1 MTAVE
6 EWAGTARRNAV
17 ALHTNFLVV
26 ALLGLI
32 VSPIVLGAVGA
43 VAFGIWKTAQQAVGF
58 LSLADG
64 RATQALKWVVA
75 SRDGREHGEAL
86 RRDVGATLVVWL
98 LWLPLSATAAIL
110 LVGFVLPMLVGG
122 ADPSLT
128 YTVGGV
134 LAVGAVIG
142 GVLGI
147 PDAVL
152 RGSNL
157 VHLSALASTV
167 MAVVVAVV
175 SVIAVSRSAGIVA
188 LAVITV
194 AGGVTVA
201 AITWRIAAR
210 RVAWWGAARPRAGE
224 IARLSRFSGWLLA
237 WATVDRVLLSAELLL
252 FGAVLG
258 PAVAA
263 SFAMTSYVTIFAV
276 GAGMLTTGALMPTL
290 GGMLARS
297 DAETARL
304 VSLAKSLNAAII
316 VVAGGAIVLLNETF
330 VDVWVGAEHYLGDP
344 VNALMVVAM
353 AQMMLLRTDAQ
364 ILDVS
369 LQLARMVLWVGSCV
383 VISVVIA
390 WLVFR
395 ETQSATAMYVALIA
409 ARLPASV
416 LAPRLARE
424 QVPHAP
430 GVSRGLGAI
439 AGGLAA
445 CVALAGLI
453 AQTGPMVETALSL
466 AALAGLTALVH
477 AYVLTPDARQWLLKR
492 PRQGETS

>member
-1 MTAVE
+1 MTDVE

-43 VAFGIWKTAQQAVGF
+43 VAFGIWKTAQQTVGF
-58 LSLADG
+58 LTLADG

-98 LWLPLSATAAIL
+98 LWLPLSGAAAVL
-110 LVGFVLPMLVGG
+110 LVLVALPRLVGG
-122 ADPSLT
+122 ADPGLT

-134 LAVGAVIG
+134 LAAGAVIG

-157 VHLSALASTV
+157 VYLSARASTV
-167 MAVVVAVV
+167 VAVVVAVA
-175 SVIAVSRSAGIVA
+175 SVIAVWRSAGIEA

-194 AGGVTVA
+194 AGAVLVA
-201 AITWRIAAR
+201 AITLRIAGR
-210 RVAWWGAARPRAGE
+210 RVAWWGAARPHAGE
-224 IARLSRFSGWLLA
+224 IGRLSRFSGWLLA
-237 WATVDRVLLSAELLL
+237 WATVDRVMLSAELLL

-263 SFAMTSYVTIFAV
+263 SFAVTSYATVFAV
-276 GAGMLTTGALMPTL
+276 GAGMITTGAMMPTL
-290 GGMLARS
+290 GRMLARS

-304 VSLAKSLNAAII
+304 VAMAKSLNAAVII
-316 VVAGGAIVLLNETF
+316 VAGGAIVLLNEMF
-330 VDVWVGAEHYLGDP
+330 VTAWVGAEHYLGDP
-344 VNALMVVAM
+344 VNALMVIAM

-369 LQLARMVLWVGSCV
+369 LQVARMVLWVGSSIV
-383 VISVVIA
+383 LSVVIA

-409 ARLPASV
+409 ARLPASL

-430 GVSRGLGAI
+430 GVSRGLGAA

-445 CVALAGLI
+445 CAALAALLE
-453 AQTGPMVETALSL
+453 QTGPLVETVLAL
-466 AALAGLTALVH
+466 AALAGLTALVQ

-492 PRQGETS
+492 ARQGETS

>member
-1 MTAVE
+1 MTSVVQ
-6 EWAGTARRNAV
+6 WAGTARRNAV
-17 ALHTNFLVV
+17 ALHANFLVL

-32 VSPIVLGAVGA
+32 VSPIVLGAIGA
-43 VAFGIWKTAQQAVGF
+43 VAFGIWKTAQQTVGF
-58 LSLADG
+58 LTLADG

-75 SRDGREHGEAL
+75 SRDGREHGDAL

-98 LWLPLSATAAIL
+98 LWLPLSGAAAVL
-110 LVGFVLPMLVGG
+110 LVLFVLPRLVGG
-122 ADPSLT
+122 ADPGLT
-128 YTVGGV
+128 FTVGGV
-134 LAVGAVIG
+134 LAAGAVIG

-157 VHLSALASTV
+157 VYLSARASTV
-167 MAVVVAVV
+167 VAAVVALV
-175 SVIAVSRSAGIVA
+175 SVIAVWRSAGIVA
-188 LAVITV
+188 LAAITV
-194 AGGVTVA
+194 AGGVMVA

-210 RVAWWGAARPRAGE
+210 RVAWWGAARPHPGE
-224 IARLSRFSGWLLA
+224 IGHLSRFSGWLLA

-258 PAVAA
+258 PAAAA
-263 SFAMTSYVTIFAV
+263 SFAMTSYVTVFAV
-276 GAGMLTTGALMPTL
+276 GAGMLTTGAMMPTL
-290 GGMLARS
+290 GGMLARG

-304 VSLAKSLNAAII
+304 VALAKSLNAAIV

-330 VDVWVGAEHYLGDP
+330 VTAWVGAEHYLGDP

-369 LQLARMVLWVGSCV
+369 LQVARMVLWVGSCV
-383 VISVVIA
+383 VFSVVIA

-395 ETQSATAMYVALIA
+395 ETQSPTAMYVALIA
-409 ARLPASV
+409 ARLPASL
-416 LAPRLARE
+416 LAPRLARQ
-424 QVPHAP
+424 QVPHVP
-430 GVSRGLGAI
+430 G
-439 AGGLAA
+439 AGRGLAA
-445 CVALAGLI
+445 IAVGLAVSVALAGLI
-453 AQTGPMVETALSL
+453 SPTGTLVETGLSL
-466 AALAGLTALVH
+466 SAVAGLTALVY

-492 PRQGETS
+492 ARQGEPS